1 MTKEEDIRLKKLETR
16 IRQLILTYQETEAEK
31 ERLLEVV
38 SQLEGNIAEQKKEY
52 QQLMAKYE
60 NLKTVKIMEVSSDD
74 AKAIRKRLSK
84 LIRDVDQS
92 IAMLNVMDEKENE
105 EEA

>member
-60 NLKTVKIMEVSSDD
+60 NLKTVKIMEVGSDD

>member
-60 NLKTVKIMEVSSDD
+60 SLKTVKIMEVGSDD

-92 IAMLNVMDEKENE
+92 IAMLNVMDEKDNG